1 MLMQTPHKMTWTPS
15 SDEAPLARLPERIK
29 RGINAAAVHSLFYG
43 MDALGL
49 MNIPEQEQTQ
59 DLKVFRDLSY
69 SQDYAQT
76 RRLDVWAPKTQ
87 GPHPAVL
94 FVHGGGFSMLSKDTH
109 WIMARAFARR
119 GFVVFNVDYRL
130 APEHAYPA
138 PLQDVALA
146 LAWVKDNAAR
156 YGADLSRLVFCG
168 ESAGANL
175 ITALA
180 VMTCQRFSE
189 PWARAVYELNLRPK
203 AIVPACGILQVTDV
217 ERLATGKLTDHVVL
231 PQVKQASYSYL
242 PQHEAHK
249 AQSLLASPLLVM
261 EQLKP
266 TRELPA
272 IFAPVGDKDPL
283 RPDSLRLVKAAQRL
297 GAIAQARTYA
307 GGVHSFM
314 AFMWTPLAR
323 QCWED
328 IFSFLDEHLSLTPP
342 QELAPRRAA

>member
-1 MLMQTPHKMTWTPS
+1 MTMQTPHKMTWTPS
-15 SDEAPLARLPERIK
+15 FDEAQLARLPERIK

-49 MNIPEQEQTQ
+49 MSIPDQELTQ
-59 DLKVFRDLSY
+59 ELKLFKDISY
-69 SQDYAQT
+69 VQDADPAHK
-76 RRLDVWAPKTQ
+76 LDVWAPKTP

-109 WIMARAFARR
+109 WIMARAFARS
-119 GFVVFNVDYRL
+119 GFVVFNANYRL
-130 APEHAYPA
+130 APEHPYPA

-146 LAWVKDNAAR
+146 LAWIKDNASH
-156 YGADLSRLVFCG
+156 YGADLEQLVFCG

-180 VMTCQRFSE
+180 LMTSQRFDE
-189 PWARAVYELNLRPK
+189 PWASAVYELNLQPK

-217 ERLATGKLTDHVVL
+217 ERLATGKLTDHVIL
-231 PQVKQASYSYL
+231 PQIRQASHSYL
-242 PQHEAHK
+242 PPHSAMTE
-249 AQSLLASPLLVM
+249 SLLASPLLVI

-266 TRELPA
+266 TRALPA

-283 RPDSLRLVKAAQRL
+283 RPDSLRLVKAAQAL
-297 GAIAQARTYA
+297 GTIAQVRTYA

-323 QCWED
+323 QCWDE
-328 IFSFLDEHLSLTPP
+328 IFCFLDEILSPAR
-342 QELAPRRAA
+342 QEQPRRAA